1 MQFSEDTLR
10 EYAAEWPALPNI
22 LTAKAFQ
29 NLAPGVKTCIAIEGM
44 TRAGRYALASS
55 MSEELNLKKFA
66 FAEWLAKYEPADEQE
81 KVAIE
86 TCLKHGTYLPDSLS
100 IKIADWALEEFFR
113 TEYSADDF
121 YTRPFVMVGYPR
133 TLEQILHLQN
143 VLAKHEIYALLAIIE
158 VNQKESQRRMR
169 EKPIERIGH
178 QTDHVPEI
186 QAIKI
191 GEYYLKTHG
200 LLKWLELQ
208 GKATV
213 FQVCIDK
220 KDYENRPGG
229 ALSVTDYGDYVVIAP
244 SDLSKMIMM
253 FLKMVH
259 FVHYSGA

>member
-1 MQFSEDTLR
+1 MQFSEETLR
-10 EYAAEWPALPNI
+10 QYATQWPALPNI
-22 LTAKAFQ
+22 LTANAFQ
-29 NLAPGVKTCIAIEGM
+29 NLAPGAKTCIVIEGM

-66 FAEWLAKYEPADEQE
+66 FAEWLAKYQPADEPE
-81 KVAIE
+81 KAAIE
-86 TCLKHGTYLPDSLS
+86 TSLKNGTYLPDSLS
-100 IKIADWALEEFFR
+100 VKIADWALEEFFR

-121 YTRPFVMVGYPR
+121 YTRPFIMVGYPR
-133 TLEQILHLQN
+133 TEAQILHFQS
-143 VLAKHEIYALLAIIE
+143 VLAKHSIYALLAIIE
-158 VNQKESQRRMR
+158 VNQKESQRRMV
-169 EKPIERIGH
+169 EKPIARIGH
-178 QTDHVPEI
+178 ETDHVPEI
-186 QAIKI
+186 QTVKI

-200 LLKWLELQ
+200 LLKWLELL

-213 FQVCIDK
+213 FRVCIDK

-229 ALSVTDYGDYVVIAP
+229 ELSVTDRGDYVVVSS